1 MYVHIVYTYHMGCVY
16 MCVVCCDSGV
26 NMCLCED
33 KLVVVQQESKDL
45 RCKFLVSVSH
55 NHLISL
61 LF

>member
-1 MYVHIVYTYHMGCVY
+1 MGCVY